1 MTQQEQALSQE
12 DISVKVRSDI
22 VIIAAEDEQGHYLL
36 IEHCLRNAGISNEIL
51 WFEDGK
57 STLDFFTGE
66 AFGRDGKKYLLL
78 LDIRMPGIDGIEVL
92 EKIKKDEPLSRVPV
106 IMLTTSEDHE
116 LAARCYSLGCEAH
129 VVKPPGA
136 TLLKAIKRVC
146 QRL

>member
-1 MTQQEQALSQE
+1 MTQQEQLSPE
-12 DISVKVRSDI
+12 VDFKLSLRNDI
-22 VIIAAEDEQGHYLL
+22 VIIMAEDEKGHYLL
-36 IEHCLRNAGISNEIL
+36 TKHYLQDAGISNEIL

-57 STLDFFTGE
+57 STLDFFSGDE
-66 AFGRDGKKYLLL
+66 FDRNGKKYLLL

-92 EKIKKDEPLSRVPV
+92 EKIKKDETLAHVPV

-129 VVKPPGA
+129 VVKPPGV

>member
-1 MTQQEQALSQE
+1 MTQQEQTLPEVDFRLSL
-12 DISVKVRSDI
+12 RNDI

-36 IEHCLRNAGISNEIL
+36 IKHCLRNAGISNEIL

-57 STLDFFTGE
+57 KTLDFFSGDG
-66 AFGRDGKKYLLL
+66 FDQDGKKYLLL

-92 EKIKKDEPLSRVPV
+92 ENIKKDEALAHIPV

-129 VVKPPGA
+129 IVKPPGV
-136 TLLKAIKRVC
+136 TLLKAIKRIC